1 MLFAAKSAYKLAEV
15 MCVQKKLLRL
25 ELAGMLFVVVISVFL
40 QNLYE
45 ISGRMVVG
53 ILFGSVNDSIWEIEK
68 TLLLPYFVWIF
79 IEIMCVR
86 VPFRRFVVAKTISLW
101 CFAFTYSAIC
111 ILFSAFGEKS
121 HMLPEFIAAIICT
134 VFSFYLSY
142 RLILSEK
149 ELGSF
154 YYPSF
159 FMLLLFAAFY
169 CSFTPFPPQLS
180 LFQDRATGLY
190 GIIPEKFDIGAVYL
204 DSIFVV

>member
-1 MLFAAKSAYKLAEV
+1 

-25 ELAGMLFVVVISVFL
+25 ELAGMLFVVVSSVFL

-45 ISGRMVVG
+45 ISDRMVIG
-53 ILFGSVNDSIWEIEK
+53 IMFGSVNDSIWEIEK
-68 TLLLPYFVWIF
+68 TLLLPYLVWML

-86 VPFRRFVVAKTISLW
+86 VPFRKFIVAKTISLW
-101 CFAFTYSAIC
+101 CFAVTYSAIC
-111 ILFSAFGEKS
+111 LLYSLFGEKS

-134 VFSFYLSY
+134 VLAFYLSY
-142 RLILSEK
+142 KLTLSQK
-149 ELGSF
+149 ELHNL
-154 YYPSF
+154 YYPAF

-180 LFQDRATGLY
+180 LFQDRTTGLY
-190 GIIPEKFDIGAVYL
+190 GIIPENFDIGAVYL